1 MEVIDIWPITMSHYI
16 SLLFSIYKPA
26 TVAAAVAAAT
36 DL

>member
-16 SLLFSIYKPA
+16 SLLFSNYRPA
-26 TVAAAVAAAT
+26 TVDAAMAAVT